1 MCKNSILVI
10 SPAKINLGLRVLN
23 KRDDDYHNLDTIF
36 CELGFGDELQFT
48 ESEKFKFTVEGID
61 VPIDDSNLVV
71 KAYKALSSK
80 KPKDKSEYHIH
91 LIKNTPIGAGLGGG
105 SSNAGIV
112 IKTLNKLWDLK
123 LSIEEMQSMSAKLG
137 ADVAFFIK
145 GKVQHAEGIGDELT
159 PIDYSFLND
168 KKILLVCPDF
178 SISTAWAYKNTNKFL
193 NVQKNSLKFAPF
205 KTPINWQLFENDFEK
220 VVKSAYP
227 ETGEIIKSL
236 QKADAIYA
244 GLSGSGSTV
253 FGIYDQK
260 FDLTSIQDSFPD
272 TYRTFVACF
281 IL

>member
-1 MCKNSILVI
+1 MCNKLISVI
-10 SPAKINLGLRVLN
+10 SPAKINLGLRILE
-23 KRDDDYHNLDTIF
+23 KRDDGYHNLDTIF
-36 CELGFGDELQFT
+36 CELGFGDELQFE
-48 ESEKFKFTVEGID
+48 ESEKFNFTAEGIE
-61 VPIDDSNLVV
+61 VPTDDSNLVV
-71 KAYKALSSK
+71 KAYKALYSK
-80 KPKDKSEYHIH
+80 KTKDKSDYHIH

-123 LSIEEMQSMSAKLG
+123 LSIEEMQSISAKLG
-137 ADVAFFIK
+137 ADVAFFIM
-145 GKVQHAEGIGDELT
+145 GKVQYAEGIGDELT
-159 PIDYSFLND
+159 PIDYSFLYD

-178 SISTAWAYKNTNKFL
+178 SISTAWAYKNINKFL

-205 KTPINWQLFENDFEK
+205 ETPINWQLFENDFEK

-272 TYRTFVACF
+272 TYRTFVTCF

>member
-1 MCKNSILVI
+1 
-10 SPAKINLGLRVLN
+10 
-23 KRDDDYHNLDTIF
+23 
-36 CELGFGDELQFT
+36 
-48 ESEKFKFTVEGID
+48 
-61 VPIDDSNLVV
+61 
-71 KAYKALSSK
+71 
-80 KPKDKSEYHIH
+80 
-91 LIKNTPIGAGLGGG
+91 
-105 SSNAGIV
+105 
-112 IKTLNKLWDLK
+112 
-123 LSIEEMQSMSAKLG
+123 MQSISAKLG
-137 ADVAFFIK
+137 ADVAFFIM
-145 GKVQHAEGIGDELT
+145 GKVQYAEGIGDELT
-159 PIDYSFLND
+159 PIDYSFLYD

-178 SISTAWAYKNTNKFL
+178 SISTAWAYKNINKFL

-205 KTPINWQLFENDFEK
+205 ETPINWQLFENDFEK

-272 TYRTFVACF
+272 TYRTFVTCF